1 MNRVRTPMSLSGLRA
16 TTRGAMVACLLAVS
30 IIAWT
35 ATGIDTQVASAQ
47 TATPEAELTPPAAT
61 PPAATPE
68 AEPTPP
74 AATPP
79 AATPTSAILTPAASA
94 FFAPVYRGA
103 NPMTRQLETGLIK
116 GRVFDFDSR
125 GLAGF
130 GVVAVT
136 GDQSFLGFTGRLG
149 EYVLS
154 DLPVGY
160 YDVRVDGYEGL
171 PATSIYVYAS
181 SEVTIDFLE
190 SARTGQAA
198 PSPTSTS
205 TPSPTATPPT
215 PTVVTSPTR
224 RPAEMSTVVPGE
236 ATPFVARG
244 AEDPFEAV
252 MGIFDDT
259 STAIESWPFGRWM
272 ESFFLG
278 AAVAYVAG
286 LLIVALVNLRRR

>member
-47 TATPEAELTPPAAT
+47 TATPEAELT

-224 RPAEMSTVVPGE
+224 RPAEISTVVPGE
-236 ATPFVARG
+236 ATPFIARG

-259 STAIESWPFGRWM
+259 STAIESLPFGRWM

>member
-1 MNRVRTPMSLSGLRA
+1 MKWPSGLRA
-16 TTRGAMVACLLAVS
+16 RVAASVLAVS
-30 IIAWT
+30 FLVVIA
-35 ATGIDTQVASAQ
+35 AVIDTQAASAQ
-47 TATPEAELTPPAAT
+47 TPTPAAT
-61 PPAATPE
+61 PTSAI
-68 AEPTPP
+68 PTPV
-74 AATPP
+74 
-79 AATPTSAILTPAASA
+79 ATPTSAILTPAASA
-94 FFAPVYRGA
+94 FFAPVYLGT

-116 GRVFDFDSR
+116 GRVLDFDNR

-171 PATSIYVYAS
+171 PATGIYVGAS
-181 SEVTIDFLE
+181 SEVTMDFLE
-190 SARTGQAA
+190 SARTGDF
-198 PSPTSTS
+198 T
-205 TPSPTATPPT
+205 PTATPTRSPTPTTTPT

-224 RPAEMSTVVPGE
+224 RPAEISTVVPGE
-236 ATPFVARG
+236 ATPFVVRG
-244 AEDPFEAV
+244 AEDPFEIIGGV
-252 MGIFDDT
+252 FDDT
-259 STAIESWPFGRWM
+259 ATAVESLPFGTWM